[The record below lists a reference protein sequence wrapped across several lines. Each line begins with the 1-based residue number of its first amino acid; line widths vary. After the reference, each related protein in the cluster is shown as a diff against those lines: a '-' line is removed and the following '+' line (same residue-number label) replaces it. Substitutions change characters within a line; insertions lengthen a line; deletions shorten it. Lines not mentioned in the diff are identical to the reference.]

1 MSPHRYRYR
10 FALHLL
16 LVCVLVAAT
25 ERAKTLRAQTSAQ
38 HGEAVIGTL
47 DIDYATGVAVN
58 ASGEIFVTGYVGYSE
73 EPFPF
78 TAGAYQAPG
87 PGYASAYLL
96 KLAPGGTVLFAARL
110 GDQGVQ
116 PQAVALDGS
125 GNIVIAGLASGAF
138 PVTPGA
144 FNAGASQGTRAF
156 VMKLSADGSTVLYS
170 ALLGPAVVTS
180 GDIGSGGSVWSMAGP
195 SLRIEVD
202 GDGNAYVSGTA
213 RAGFPTTA
221 GAYRTT
227 LAGTSDAF
235 VAKLSADGTALI
247 YSTLLGGSGADEGHG
262 LAIDATGAAIV
273 AGTTPTTDFPATT
286 VLQDGQESHAFV
298 ARISAD
304 RSTSNSR
311 AGSAAKRVL
320 TRETS
325 RSAPPATSTSPASPR
340 RRTSPCFRRPP

>member
-58 ASGEIFVTGYVGYSE
+58 APGEIFVTGYVGYSE

-96 KLAPGGTVLFAARL
+96 KLAPGRTVLFAARL

-156 VMKLSADGSTVLYS
+156 VMKLSADGVHR
-170 ALLGPAVVTS
+170 ALLGAPRSRRRHQRRHTQRRQCLEHGRPFAS
-180 GDIGSGGSVWSMAGP
+180 HRGRRRRER
-195 SLRIEVD
+195 LRERD
-202 GDGNAYVSGTA
+202 
-213 RAGFPTTA
+213 RAGRIPDHGWRLLHHPGGDVRRLRREA
-221 GAYRTT
+221 ERRRH
-227 LAGTSDAF
+227 
-235 VAKLSADGTALI
+235 SAD
-247 YSTLLGGSGADEGHG
+247 
-262 LAIDATGAAIV
+262 
-273 AGTTPTTDFPATT
+273 
-286 VLQDGQESHAFV
+286 
-298 ARISAD
+298 
-304 RSTSNSR
+304 
-311 AGSAAKRVL
+311 
-320 TRETS
+320 
-325 RSAPPATSTSPASPR
+325 
-340 RRTSPCFRRPP
+340 